1 MKSTSYLYGVRYTL
15 PMPSSFVVV
24 RGDES
29 PLGRARLALEGLSV
43 GDAFG
48 ERFFGVPGLAVM
60 RIARREVPRSPWFWT
75 DDTAMALSIFEVLRE
90 RGAIDEDLLAR
101 RFAERY
107 ARDPVRG
114 YGGTAHS
121 ILSEIANGAPWQ
133 SVAREAFGGQG
144 SMGNGAA
151 MRAAP
156 IGAYFA
162 DDLDRVVGEA
172 RASAEPTH
180 AHPDGQSGAI
190 AVAVATALAWQGRAA
205 PWHSDG
211 AESFLRA
218 IAELTPAGPT
228 QEGLLKAA
236 ALPSSHTV
244 GKAVAALGSGSRVIS
259 SDTVP
264 FALWCAARHLDDFQ
278 EAMWTTVSGLG
289 DRDTTC
295 AIVGGVVAV
304 RSGYDGIPA
313 SFVSAREPLDST
325 LNHLERQ
332 AMRPAGS

>member
-1 MKSTSYLYGVRYTL
+1 
-15 PMPSSFVVV
+15 MPSTFTVVP
-24 RGDES
+24 GDES

-48 ERFFGVPGLAVM
+48 ERFFGDPALALSRV
-60 RIARREVPRSPWFWT
+60 ARREIPRSPWFWT
-75 DDTAMALSIFEVLRE
+75 DDTAMALSIFEILRE

-114 YGGTAHS
+114 YGGTAHT
-121 ILSEIANGAPWQ
+121 ILSEIAQGAPWQ
-133 SVAREAFGGQG
+133 AVAREAFGGQG
-144 SMGNGAA
+144 SMGNGGA

-156 IGAYFA
+156 VGAYFA
-162 DDLDRVVGEA
+162 DDLDRVVIGA
-172 RASAEPTH
+172 RASAAPTH

-190 AVAVATALAWQGRAA
+190 AVAVATALAWQGRRES
-205 PWHSDG
+205 WHSDR

-228 QEGLLKAA
+228 QDGLRKAA
-236 ALPSSHTV
+236 ALPTSSSV
-244 GKAVAALGSGSRVIS
+244 GKAVAALGNGSRVIS

-264 FALWCAARHLDDFQ
+264 FALWCAAHHLDDFQ
-278 EAMWTTVSGLG
+278 EALWTTVSGLG

-295 AIVGGVVAV
+295 AIVGGIVAA
-304 RSGYDGIPA
+304 RTGYDGIPA
-313 SFVSAREPLDST
+313 SFVSAREPLDSM
-325 LNHLERQ
+325 LNHVERH
-332 AMRPAGS
+332 AVKTEGP